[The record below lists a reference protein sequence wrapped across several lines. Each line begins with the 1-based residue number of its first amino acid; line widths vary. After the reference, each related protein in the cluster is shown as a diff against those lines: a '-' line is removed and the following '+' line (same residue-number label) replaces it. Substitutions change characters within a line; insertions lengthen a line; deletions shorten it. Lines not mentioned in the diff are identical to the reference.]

1 MNFEKAMTI
10 MVIAFLFS
18 IKGKSMT
25 SSNNLEQL
33 LSIMTQLRDPESGC
47 PWDRKQTFDSIIPHT
62 IEETYEVVDAIHKKD
77 WSNLKEE
84 LGDLLFQV
92 VFYSQLAKEEQ
103 LFDFNDVLET
113 LNEKLVRR
121 HPHVFSDEVFSS
133 EEEITANWDKVKQQ
147 ERVEKETLD
156 KASKAQQS
164 ILDSIP
170 SALPGLLRA
179 NKIQMQCA
187 KVGFDWDELQ
197 PVADKVNE
205 EVAEVLEE
213 ARKNPRDEK
222 KLEEEL
228 GDLLFATVNFSRH
241 LGKNPEQAL
250 CKANDKFERRFR
262 QIEANVAKK
271 HKTLQQCDLNE
282 LDSEWE
288 NVKRSER
295 N

>member
-1 MNFEKAMTI
+1 MT
-10 MVIAFLFS
+10 V
-18 IKGKSMT
+18 
-25 SSNNLEQL
+25 SNNLEQL
-33 LSIMTQLRDPESGC
+33 LSIMTQLRDKESGC

-92 VFYSQLAKEEQ
+92 VFYSQIAKEEQ
-103 LFDFNDVLET
+103 LFDFNDVLDT

-133 EEEITANWDKVKQQ
+133 EEEITANWDNIKQQ
-147 ERVEKETLD
+147 ERLEREELD
-156 KASKAQQS
+156 NGSKAQQS

-179 NKIQMQCA
+179 NKIQKQCA

-213 ARKNPRDEK
+213 ALKNPRDEK

>member
-1 MNFEKAMTI
+1 MA
-10 MVIAFLFS
+10 AQ
-18 IKGKSMT
+18 
-25 SSNNLEQL
+25 NNIEQL
-33 LSIMTQLRDPESGC
+33 LSIMAQLRDKESGC
-47 PWDRKQTFDSIIPHT
+47 LWDRKQTFDSIIPHT

-77 WSNLKEE
+77 WENLKEE

-92 VFYSQLAKEEQ
+92 VFYAQMAKEDG
-103 LFDFNDVLET
+103 LFDFSDVVDT

-121 HPHVFSDEVFSS
+121 HSHVFSDEVFSS
-133 EEEITANWDKVKQQ
+133 EEEIIANWDKVKQQ
-147 ERVEKETLD
+147 ERLEKEALNNI
-156 KASKAQQS
+156 SQEQGS
-164 ILDSIP
+164 ILDSVP
-170 SALPGLLRA
+170 TALPGLLRA
-179 NKIQMQCA
+179 NKIQKQCA

-213 ARKNPRDEK
+213 ALKKPRNEA

-228 GDLLFATVNFSRH
+228 GDLFFAAVNFSRH

-271 HKTLQQCDLNE
+271 NKKIEQCDLNE

-288 NVKRSER
+288 KVKQSER

>member
-1 MNFEKAMTI
+1 MTN
-10 MVIAFLFS
+10 
-18 IKGKSMT
+18 
-25 SSNNLEQL
+25 SNNIEQL
-33 LSIMTQLRDPESGC
+33 LSIMTQLRDKESGC

-77 WSNLKEE
+77 WINLKEE

-92 VFYSQLAKEEQ
+92 IFYAQMAKEEQ
-103 LFDFNDVLET
+103 LFDFSDVVDT

-121 HPHVFSDEVFSS
+121 HPHVFGDETFLS
-133 EEEITANWDKVKQQ
+133 EEEITANWDKVKQK
-147 ERVEKETLD
+147 ERLD
-156 KASKAQQS
+156 KELLEDNVPSQKS

-170 SALPGLLRA
+170 AALPGLLRA
-179 NKIQMQCA
+179 NKIQKQCA
-187 KVGFDWDELQ
+187 KVGFDWDQLQ

-213 ARKNPRDEK
+213 AFKIPRDEK

-271 HKTLQQCDLNE
+271 NKKIQQCDLNE
-282 LDSEWE
+282 LDFEWE